1 MLDTQDPDIIVDLRK
16 IINEK
21 GTKFDVFWNEMQ
33 DYFNEVMIINLNTIF
48 VFISLIYNLYQ
59 DHLKF

>member
-48 VFISLIYNLYQ
+48 VFYLI
-59 DHLKF
+59 